1 MQAVGKRQ
9 GAAPAGPGCLLSAP
23 SARITLTDKSK
34 DDAAVF
40 GGKMG
45 VVSVGGM
52 RLKARNDRPRLPGT
66 YPPPPDPR
74 QVREEIVIGY
84 RRGQGDSCG
93 EWGEGVFARASIDY
107 MAVGWGDRARLWNPR
122 GL

>member
-9 GAAPAGPGCLLSAP
+9 GAAPAGPGCPLSAP
-23 SARITLTDKSK
+23 TSGGITPTDKSK

-45 VVSVGGM
+45 EVSGGGM

-66 YPPPPDPR
+66 YPHQTR
-74 QVREEIVIGY
+74 
-84 RRGQGDSCG
+84 
-93 EWGEGVFARASIDY
+93 
-107 MAVGWGDRARLWNPR
+107 DR
-122 GL
+122 